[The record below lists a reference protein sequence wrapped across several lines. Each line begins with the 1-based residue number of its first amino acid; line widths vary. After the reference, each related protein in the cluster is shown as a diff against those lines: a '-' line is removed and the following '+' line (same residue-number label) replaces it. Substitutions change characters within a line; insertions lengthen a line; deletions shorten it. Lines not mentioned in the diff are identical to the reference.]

1 MTGFTT
7 TILHAAR
14 RGNPEHGAL
23 QTPVHTSVAYG
34 YAKAED
40 LAAVFQNRAQ
50 GYSYA
55 RQGNPTSAAL
65 ERLVSELEGGVET
78 VSFATGMAAIHAL
91 CLALLKGGD
100 HIVASRFLFGNTVS
114 LFNTLAG
121 LGIDVSF
128 VDATEVGE
136 VEAAIRPETR
146 LVFVETIANPAT
158 QVADL
163 KGIGELC
170 AARGLVYVVDN
181 TLTGPYLFQPRR
193 VGASLVINALTKS
206 FGGHGD
212 ALGGALTDTGLY
224 DWTRFPNII
233 ELYKGADPKRWA
245 MVQVRKKGLRDL
257 GAALDAEVAHRLLVG
272 VETLALRKRR
282 STANAQALAEVLA
295 AHPAV
300 AAVNYPGLASHPQHS
315 RAAGL
320 FRRPGFLLSFSLKPG
335 LDAFALLD
343 RLKVGIIS
351 SNLGDN
357 RTLVIPVA
365 QTIFFELGA
374 ERRAAMGIPESLIR
388 VSVGIEEPEDLLEDF
403 TQALAALS

>member
-14 RGNPEHGAL
+14 RAKPEHGAL
-23 QTPVHTSVAYG
+23 QTPIHTSVAYG
-34 YAKAED
+34 YARAED

-55 RQGNPTSAAL
+55 RQGNPTASAL
-65 ERLVSELEGGVET
+65 ERLVTELEGGVESL
-78 VSFATGMAAIHAL
+78 SFATGMAAIHAL

-100 HIVASRFLFGNTVS
+100 HIVASRYLFGNTVS

-121 LGIDVSF
+121 IGIEVSF
-128 VDATEVGE
+128 VDPTELAE
-136 VEAAIRPETR
+136 VEAAIRPQTR
-146 LVFVETIANPAT
+146 LVFVETIANPVT

-181 TLTGPYLFQPRR
+181 TLTGPYLFQPRE
-193 VGASLVINALTKS
+193 VGASLIINALTKS

-212 ALGGALTDTGLY
+212 ALGGAITDTGRY
-224 DWTRFPNII
+224 DWTAFPNILD
-233 ELYKGADPKRWA
+233 LYKGADPKRWA
-245 MVQVRKKGLRDL
+245 MVQIRKKGLRDL
-257 GAALDAEVAHRLLVG
+257 GASLDAEAAHRLLIG
-272 VETLALRKRR
+272 AETLALRKER
-282 STANAQALAEVLA
+282 STANAQALAEFLA
-295 AHPAV
+295 GHPAV
-300 AAVNYPGLASHPQHS
+300 DQVNYPGLASHPQHD

-320 FRRPGFLLSFSLKPG
+320 FRKPGFLLSFSLKPG
-335 LDAFALLD
+335 LEAFDLLD
-343 RLKVGIIS
+343 ALKVGIIS

-365 QTIFFELGA
+365 KTIFFELGA

-388 VSVGIEEPEDLLEDF
+388 VSVGIEEPADLLADF
-403 TQALAALS
+403 AQALAAIA